1 MSLDEKLAKIR
12 EPNLEGQKHVRHVL
26 SSIEE
31 TLREQQTPL
40 SPTAYFAASLALL
53 KQTVAQNANAGP
65 ELIQSIVYLL
75 DLITS
80 HVPPALLRSQLS
92 PILASLSPL
101 ISQAQESGPLL
112 RSTIGCYESLLLA
125 QDSASWA
132 LPQSQPGPRQAMPA
146 LLSVAIDPRPKVRKR
161 AQEAV
166 TKVLQNPPP
175 GPALDHPAA
184 ELCAVAAQN
193 NLKHAIE
200 VVQQAKRH
208 KGRPDDSH
216 EPAVIHAL
224 QLTKT
229 IAIAS
234 GGWPSKKIE
243 QLCELLL
250 SISRSTNDYL
260 VMSAFEVFEVIFQS
274 MTDEVSSSK
283 LPRLLTAI
291 LELKPAQNDSQLLPP
306 WIAIVSRGFGTAAEV
321 EPQDT
326 FAKLP
331 ELFDLIAEF
340 LTSPSHNIRISAS
353 ECLISFFAN
362 CIPDS
367 VISEPSI
374 YDEKILE
381 QLASRALGLLAVKYQ
396 TAWMEVFKVLSAV
409 FEALRWRGDP
419 YLLPVVVAVGG
430 LRGNDGFQGKS
441 QADQVLG
448 SAIASLGPAAVLA
461 VLPHNLLKP
470 TKGQPGRAWLLP
482 LLRDHVSNTN
492 LAHFKSDLLPLSQA
506 MFQRVLEHGDA
517 DKTVDI
523 KIFETVVHQV
533 WAIFPG
539 YCDLPLDLTLSIDQQ
554 FAELLSN
561 LLYQQTDLRVSVC
574 RGLQNLVESNQ
585 ALLASDLDDEVLL
598 LERRLRKS
606 DAESNISHLSSLT
619 SNLLAVLFNV
629 YSQTLPQ
636 SRAYIIQCV
645 NAYLSI
651 TPEKDLVDTFDR
663 VSKMLKSELPAPNSQ
678 PPPKPRQQ
686 EPRNKM
692 PPTSHTLF
700 DLVITL
706 SVHLPRQCFASLFA
720 LAHHILTNPNILQ
733 SDPQLIKK
741 AYKLIPRLATSQTGA
756 EALRSRNPELR
767 QLIID
772 TADKTPVPARRDR
785 ILAIQTLIDFLPDS
799 DLHFISAII
808 SEVVLACKDSNEKA
822 RNAGFDLLLAVAK
835 KIIDSPEGTVIK
847 NSLVPT
853 MPSDSPDA
861 PATVGEVFSMVSAGL
876 AGVAPHVVA
885 ASIIALSRLLWEYH
899 DQLDREAETE
909 IVSTVLLFIES
920 NNREIVRAVLGFVK
934 VVVVRCPKDMLEPK
948 MPEIVKGMMVWSK
961 ENKGRLR
968 QKVRGILE
976 RCLRKWNPDLV
987 ESWVGGEDRKMVVNI
1002 RKRKER
1008 TRRKKKGDDYDDEDG
1023 EETTQRYD
1031 NEFDKAVYGSDDDSE
1046 IIGSDGEE
1054 PTPAVTLKPGRK
1066 GEQYIRQDEDDE
1078 PLDLLD
1084 PKSMASI
1091 SSKKL
1096 GRLKD
1101 TRRKR
1106 PAKTQED
1113 GKLVFGHDDADDDVL
1128 MEGGGPSGGVDAYI
1142 DAVAG
1147 PNAVRRGQK
1156 GKLKIK
1162 SAQRKS
1168 DDMEL
1173 DEDDAREVGRKMAQ
1187 SPRSRGGSFGGKTKP
1202 QNARKGL
1209 GVEKTRGQPQR
1220 QKFRGGN
1227 GLAMAEPWLDSLSE
1241 DWESERHSS
1250 SPAAS
1255 VASRRRESSNAASLN
1270 RSSHASHTRIPHLA
1284 PSVRKDSAGHFLK
1297 HRSQRSLS
1305 RAKTEPVLASRSA
1318 SSLNVPSSQ
1327 RPSHKGPAASST
1339 LPRNTSNAFSES
1351 QNSVQHYS
1359 VRGSISRADTPEWKK
1374 KLVHGDD
1381 IDSDG
1386 FDLFAPSKLE
1396 GIFKEPAG
1404 KPGKENDGSLLDGL
1418 SKPWDSYKSAAGPPV
1433 PPVPS
1438 VAEQYQSMRASR
1450 TRPPGMEV
1458 LPEEDED
1465 EAGRVLPASAEGI
1478 VHKRVQSLEKLQS
1491 EAGSSPSRVAPSP
1504 LRPHAPSAQ
1513 YSVSDPRW
1521 RTISGRQEIENE
1533 TISPITSSRQDTI
1546 RDRVLKE
1553 STDVD
1558 IASLDQKLAA
1568 LGVDEQRRPSSS
1580 YSDREV
1586 SYFQTDAQ
1594 QDADVLNTHVGD
1606 ITSQSLPD
1614 DLSMGT
1620 QDFISHGGYINQRRG
1635 APSGEVSALKTR
1647 QSSTSFRQSHLYPS
1661 SPPAAATVQDQSTSD
1676 LGNNQEEPAAEPQDE
1691 SVVHVNEAAP
1701 EPRSP
1706 RSPLKLFGTRDT
1718 YTNSK
1723 LMRILSQFDESKDSQ
1738 EHQDEEVSVV
1748 GDQSQSALRMSHFGK
1763 GDLENYNFEF
1773 EKPLSG
1779 SPKDRQEL
1787 ELDGSPIFK
1796 PQPQDDTFGQTQTA
1810 MGPAQEPSSKAQ
1822 SPIRTPKRRRTLV
1835 KEGIDIGNQHLE
1847 LKLDELLDTPAPV
1860 ADESEAD
1867 GVRSGSAAPTRPS
1880 VSKIPVPRQISGRS
1894 HASLLQVSDEVAQG
1908 LAAELASFAQEAV
1921 NMNTDSRKPSLAT
1934 KDYMEEAN
1942 KVMQFIRNRG
1952 KPQPTLP
1959 EISEPNDQSELD
1971 PDKILDLDIDDES
1984 TKDNFSRPPSREGP
1998 RRSSPD
2004 RRHAVH
2010 DPETASYLRRYQ
2022 EDDDG
2027 ELVANTSVMVTFRAA
2042 DNRHATAISE
2052 PDSEEAEQE
2061 SSPPN
2066 MRILDPSQ
2074 SLRKR
2079 KYSASTVEGQTA
2091 TQIHSANTNLSSKST
2106 SLTFP
2111 TSSSSGHK
2119 GMITSGTV
2127 SIPDQV
2133 GKMTYDHTL
2142 QRWVSPSKA
2151 QAGGRRK
2158 AYSERTAASEADPF
2172 ENIPDLSIDE
2182 KEEEA
2187 RLSSRPGTLDTKA
2200 KEAVA
2205 ATRLSQ
2211 EAAPNA
2217 MEEQA
2222 RIPPSPQPM
2231 EEQARIPP
2239 SPQSMD
2245 EQAQIPPSPQSSS
2258 KPKDKAETKDGGSLR
2273 SEASQHEARLHD
2285 GIASQ
2290 PPSAVPE
2297 GRKQARVVT
2306 IAFSSP
2312 VVSAVQYPDE
2322 LSDLDEEVDL
2332 PLDDSELSCT
2342 PQSEKKQGAKAK
2354 DDKYEDYRAMSLNRR
2369 PVSRI
2374 DEEKENA
2381 DQAEMELVHVSQ
2393 DQDMTP
2399 LAKAQHRQIVHHR
2412 QVKAHNSSILCLT
2425 PLSDFTLHQVD
2436 QANHPEESF
2445 VEERANPKALRQAN
2459 GSLALQIDALVKA
2472 VTDEEPSEIYWE
2484 RIRKMRLEKKNL
2496 SSVYGLMDYCGSL
2509 EQLSVANNQV
2519 SHLDGLPRSLRV
2531 LDIHSNALTS
2541 LVCWT
2546 GLVNLQYLDV
2556 SKNQLDTLDGFG
2568 CLIHLRKLVANGNQI
2583 SNIDGILEL
2592 DGLLE
2597 LQVRENQLAKV
2608 DFTHSAL
2615 DRLRKLDLSHNQLA
2629 HVGGV
2634 HHLISLEELDLAHNL
2649 LTTTGIEESAGMIK
2663 RLDVSRNQISDID
2676 LTPLPALQWLNADCN
2691 RLKDVQ
2697 GLSAA
2702 YHLGTLFLRAQG
2714 ETSNIV
2720 SDILSTPNECR
2731 SIALSSNAVP
2741 GGMIKLPCQPQ
2752 CNVRELEL
2760 ASCGIAG
2767 LGLDFGD
2774 VFPNCRTLNLNY
2786 NAIRDVS
2793 ELQGMARLAELS
2805 IARNRVKRMRRTCL
2819 ALARLGKL
2827 SKLDLR
2833 DNPLTL
2839 GYYAPPACEQE
2850 KGSGEQ
2856 RFMLPEQDGEE
2867 DARWFQ
2873 ILDETTQLRRRTVEL
2888 LLAQGCPNLK
2898 KFDGLTFN
2906 ERADAHSDSTWQKL
2920 TCTGVLRRPTDDDSA
2935 VADQATTG
2943 DGSVATD
2950 LDEGIDMESV

>member
-26 SSIEE
+26 NSIEE
-31 TLREQQTPL
+31 TLHEQQTPL

-53 KQTVAQNANAGP
+53 KQTVTQNASTKP
-65 ELIQSIVYLL
+65 ELTQSIVYLL
-75 DLITS
+75 DLLTS
-80 HVPPALLRSQLS
+80 HVPPALLRSQFN
-92 PILASLSPL
+92 PIFASLSPL
-101 ISQAQESGPLL
+101 IGPGQENGPLL

-125 QDSASWA
+125 QDSAAWA
-132 LPQSQPGPRQAMPA
+132 LPQSQAGPRHAMPS

-184 ELCAVAAQN
+184 ELCAAAAQN
-193 NLKHAIE
+193 NLKHAVE
-200 VVQQAKRH
+200 VVQQARRH

-229 IAIAS
+229 IATAS

-283 LPRLLTAI
+283 LPRLLAAI

-321 EPQDT
+321 EPQET

-331 ELFDLIAEF
+331 ELFDLIADF

-362 CIPDS
+362 CVPDS
-367 VISEPSI
+367 VVSDPSI

-396 TAWMEVFKVLSAV
+396 TAWMEVLKVLSAV

-419 YLLPVVVAVGG
+419 YLLPIVVAVGG
-430 LRGNDGFQGKS
+430 LRGSDAFQGKS

-448 SAIASLGPAAVLA
+448 SAIASLGPGAVLS

-492 LAHFKSDLLPLSQA
+492 LAHFKSDLMPLSEA

-517 DKTVDI
+517 EKTVDI

-539 YCDLPLDLTLSIDQQ
+539 YCDLPLDLTAAIDQQ

-561 LLYQQTDLRVSVC
+561 LLYQQTDLRVNVC

-585 ALLASDLDDEVLL
+585 ALLASDLDDDVLL

-606 DAESNISHLSSLT
+606 DAEANISHLSSLT
-619 SNLLAVLFNV
+619 NNLLAVLFNV

-636 SRAYIIQCV
+636 SRAYIIQCI

-651 TPEKDLVDTFDR
+651 TPAKDLVDTFDR
-663 VSKMLKSELPAPNSQ
+663 VSKMLKSELPSPNSQ

-706 SVHLPRQCFASLFA
+706 SVHLPRECFAALFA

-756 EALRSRNPELR
+756 EALRSRNAELR

-772 TADKTPVPARRDR
+772 TADTTPVPARRDR
-785 ILAIQTLIDFLPDS
+785 LLAIQTLIDFLPDS

-847 NSLVPT
+847 NSLVAS

-885 ASIIALSRLLWEYH
+885 ASVIALSRLLWEYH
-899 DQLDREAETE
+899 DQLDREAESE
-909 IVSTVLLFIES
+909 IVNTVLLFIES
-920 NNREIVRAVLGFVK
+920 NNREIVRAVLGFIK

-948 MPEIVKGMMVWSK
+948 MPDIVKGMMVWSK

-1002 RKRKER
+1002 RKL
-1008 TRRKKKGDDYDDEDG
+1008 
-1023 EETTQRYD
+1023 
-1031 NEFDKAVYGSDDDSE
+1031 YGSDDDSE
-1046 IIGSDGEE
+1046 IIGSDEE
-1054 PTPAVTLKPGRK
+1054 DATPAVTLKPGRK

-1096 GRLKD
+1096 GRLRD
-1101 TRRKR
+1101 TRRKKQ
-1106 PAKTQED
+1106 AKTQED
-1113 GKLVFGHDDADDDVL
+1113 GKLVFGHDDSDEDVL
-1128 MEGGGPSGGVDAYI
+1128 MESGGTSGGVDAYI

-1173 DEDDAREVGRKMAQ
+1173 DEDDAREVGRKVAQ
-1187 SPRSRGGSFGGKTKP
+1187 SPHRGSFGGKQKP
-1202 QNARKGL
+1202 KNARKGL
-1209 GVEKTRGQPQR
+1209 GMEKTRGQPQR

-1227 GLAMAEPWLDSLSE
+1227 GVGKKRTAIGTHSFIFIFSLSSLQVTMAEPWLDSLSE

-1255 VASRRRESSNAASLN
+1255 VASRRRESSSSVLSRNA
-1270 RSSHASHTRIPHLA
+1270 SSHTSHSRIPHLSQ
-1284 PSVRKDSAGHFLK
+1284 SVRKDSAGHFLK

-1305 RAKTEPVLASRSA
+1305 RSKTEPVLASRSA

-1327 RPSHKGPAASST
+1327 RASQKGLVAST

-1359 VRGSISRADTPEWKK
+1359 VHGSVSKIDTPEWKK
-1374 KLVHGDD
+1374 KLVYGDD

-1404 KPGKENDGSLLDGL
+1404 KQGKENDTSLLDGL
-1418 SKPWDSYKSAAGPPV
+1418 SKPWDSYRSATGPA
-1433 PPVPS
+1433 VPS

-1450 TRPPGMEV
+1450 SRPPGMEV
-1458 LPEEDED
+1458 LQEEDED
-1465 EAGRVLPASAEGI
+1465 EAGRGLPASAQGI

-1491 EAGSSPSRVAPSP
+1491 EAESSPSRAAPSP
-1504 LRPHAPSAQ
+1504 VRPQAPSAQ
-1513 YSVSDPRW
+1513 FSTSDPRW
-1521 RTISGRQEIENE
+1521 RTFSGRQEIENE

-1568 LGVDEQRRPSSS
+1568 LGVDEQRRPLSSS
-1580 YSDREV
+1580 SDREV

-1620 QDFISHGGYINQRRG
+1620 QDFISNGGYINQRRG
-1635 APSGEVSALKTR
+1635 APSGEVSALKAR
-1647 QSSTSFRQSHLYPS
+1647 QSSVSFRQSHIYPS
-1661 SPPAAATVQDQSTSD
+1661 SPPVAATVQDESSND
-1676 LGNNQEEPAAEPQDE
+1676 LVSHHEQPAAAEPEDE
-1691 SVVHVNEAAP
+1691 SVVHVEEAAR
-1701 EPRSP
+1701 ESRSP
-1706 RSPLKLFGTRDT
+1706 GSPLKLFGTRDT

-1723 LMRILSQFDESKDSQ
+1723 LMRILSHFDESKNSQ
-1738 EHQDEEVSVV
+1738 EEGQDEEVSMV
-1748 GDQSQSALRMSHFGK
+1748 GDQSQSVLRMSHFGK

-1773 EKPLSG
+1773 EKPVAG
-1779 SPKDRQEL
+1779 SPKDQQDL

-1796 PQPQDDTFGQTQTA
+1796 AQHQDDDTFGQTQTT
-1810 MGPAQEPSSKAQ
+1810 MELGQEPPSKAQ
-1822 SPIRTPKRRRTLV
+1822 SPVRTPKRRRTLV

-1847 LKLDELLDTPAPV
+1847 LKLEELLDVSAPG
-1860 ADESEAD
+1860 ADRTEAD
-1867 GVRSGSAAPTRPS
+1867 GVVVSGTGSKSVASGRPS
-1880 VSKIPVPRQISGRS
+1880 VSKIPLPSQVSSRS
-1894 HASLLQVSDEVAQG
+1894 HPSLVHVSEEVAEG

-1921 NMNTDSRKPSLAT
+1921 NMQSDSRKPSLAT

-1952 KPQPTLP
+1952 RPQPSLP
-1959 EISEPNDQSELD
+1959 EIAEPNDQSELD

-1998 RRSSPD
+1998 RKSSPD

-2010 DPETASYLRRYQ
+2010 DPETASYLRKYQ

-2042 DNRHATAISE
+2042 DNKQATAVSE
-2052 PDSEEAEQE
+2052 PEEAEQE

-2074 SLRKR
+2074 SIRKR

-2091 TQIHSANTNLSSKST
+2091 TQTHSANTNLSSKST

-2142 QRWVSPSKA
+2142 QRWVSPSKSR
-2151 QAGGRRK
+2151 AGGRRR
-2158 AYSERTAASEADPF
+2158 AYSERTANSEADPF
-2172 ENIPDLSIDE
+2172 EDIPDLSIDE

-2187 RLSSRPGTLDTKA
+2187 ILTSRPSTLDAKA
-2200 KEAVA
+2200 KQAVA

-2211 EAAPNA
+2211 ETPNA
-2217 MEEQA
+2217 MEEQTQPLP
-2222 RIPPSPQPM
+2222 IPKSDSNPS
-2231 EEQARIPP
+2231 
-2239 SPQSMD
+2239 
-2245 EQAQIPPSPQSSS
+2245 
-2258 KPKDKAETKDGGSLR
+2258 DKAETNDGSLR
-2273 SEASQHEARLHD
+2273 SEASRHEARLHD

-2290 PPSAVPE
+2290 PPPSEVPE
-2297 GRKQARVVT
+2297 VRKQARVVT

-2312 VVSAVQYPDE
+2312 VVSAVQYPDD

-2342 PQSEKKQGAKAK
+2342 PQADKKRDAKVEAKAK
-2354 DDKYEDYRAMSLNRR
+2354 DEKYEDYRAMSSNRR

-2381 DQAEMELVHVSQ
+2381 DQVEMELVHVSQ
-2393 DQDMTP
+2393 ARHMTP
-2399 LAKAQHRQIVHHR
+2399 LAKGEHKQMVHHR
-2412 QVKAHNSSILCLT
+2412 QAKGHNSSILCLT

-2445 VEERANPKALRQAN
+2445 VEERANPKTLRQAN

-2484 RIRKMRLEKKNL
+2484 RIRKMRLENKNL
-2496 SSVYGLMDYCGSL
+2496 GSVYGLTDYCGSL
-2509 EQLSVANNQV
+2509 EQLSVANNQI
-2519 SHLDGLPRSLRV
+2519 SHLDGLPGSLRV
-2531 LDIHSNALTS
+2531 LDIHSNALSS

-2556 SKNQLDTLDGFG
+2556 SKNQLDNLDGFG

-2649 LTTTGIEESAGMIK
+2649 LTTTGIDEPAAMIK
-2663 RLDVSRNQISDID
+2663 KLDVSSNQISDID
-2676 LTPLPALQWLNADCN
+2676 LAPLPALQWLNADSN
-2691 RLKDVQ
+2691 KLKHVQ

-2702 YHLGTLFLRAQG
+2702 YHLGALFLRAQG
-2714 ETSNIV
+2714 EPSNIV

-2741 GGMIKLPCQPQ
+2741 GGIIKLPCQPQ

-2767 LGLDFGD
+2767 LGVDFGD
-2774 VFPNCRTLNLNY
+2774 IFPNCRTLNLNY
-2786 NAIRDVS
+2786 NAIKDVS
-2793 ELQGMARLAELS
+2793 ELQGMVRLVELS
-2805 IARNRVKRMRRTCL
+2805 IARNRVKKMRRTCL
-2819 ALARLGKL
+2819 VLARLSKL

-2839 GYYAPPACEQE
+2839 GYYAPHACDQE
-2850 KGSGEQ
+2850 KHTEQ
-2856 RFMLPEQDGEE
+2856 RFLLPEQDGEQ

-2873 ILDETTQLRRRTVEL
+2873 ILDETTQLRRRMVEL
-2888 LLAQGCPNLK
+2888 LLAQGCPSLREL
-2898 KFDGLTFN
+2898 DGLTFN
-2906 ERADAHSDSTWQKL
+2906 ERAEAHSDSTWQKL
-2920 TCTGVLRRPTDDDSA
+2920 TSTGVLRKPTDDDSTA
-2935 VADQATTG
+2935 ADQATTG
-2943 DGSVATD
+2943 DCSVATD
-2950 LDEGIDMESV
+2950 LDEGIDMDSV